1 MLKKKRESK
10 FHGARSEKEL
20 RLQLA
25 EIEKAARSAVAEDR
39 LSANQSS
46 SGGNLFGLNVIIA
59 ARILN
64 SRLFIWYLI
73 NFFQDPG
80 APPPPPSLNK
90 YPTSSRLD
98 QRQSFRAEPKG
109 DDLTETDDN
118 R

>member
-1 MLKKKRESK
+1 MLKKKRESQ

-59 ARILN
+59 VRGITLD
-64 SRLFIWYLI
+64 SKLFNLYLI
-73 NFFQDPG
+73 KTFRIQE
-80 APPPPPSLNK
+80 L
-90 YPTSSRLD
+90 RL
-98 QRQSFRAEPKG
+98 RHH
-109 DDLTETDDN
+109 L
-118 R
+118 